1 MFPCVKTKTNPHL
14 LVKFV
19 EEVIV
24 HFLSIWWITL
34 FKRSIMNRPQ
44 VVLRVLRAH
53 MQIWRVDSRMLLVT
67 RQMDRRVLRVI
78 QVVRKYCK
86 HSVHPAL
93 SSGGEEKGGGGWTSY
108 EIFKKKWGGRCL
120 RGPQLLEGGWWE
132 RGCKFLQG
140 GCNFCIKN
148 NLKS

>member
-1 MFPCVKTKTNPHL
+1 
-14 LVKFV
+14 
-19 EEVIV
+19 
-24 HFLSIWWITL
+24 
-34 FKRSIMNRPQ
+34 MNRPQ

-93 SSGGEEKGGGGWTSY
+93 SSGGEEKGGVVVEPPTKFSKKGG
-108 EIFKKKWGGRCL
+108 GG
-120 RGPQLLEGGWWE
+120 GA
-132 RGCKFLQG
+132 
-140 GCNFCIKN
+140 
-148 NLKS
+148 

>member
-1 MFPCVKTKTNPHL
+1 
-14 LVKFV
+14 
-19 EEVIV
+19 
-24 HFLSIWWITL
+24 
-34 FKRSIMNRPQ
+34 
-44 VVLRVLRAH
+44 
-53 MQIWRVDSRMLLVT
+53 MQIWRVDSRVLLVT

-93 SSGGEEKGGGGWTSY
+93 SSGGEEKGGVVVEPPTKFS
-108 EIFKKKWGGRCL
+108 KKGRGGRCL
-120 RGPQLLEGGWWE
+120 RGPQRLEGGWWE

>member
-1 MFPCVKTKTNPHL
+1 
-14 LVKFV
+14 
-19 EEVIV
+19 
-24 HFLSIWWITL
+24 
-34 FKRSIMNRPQ
+34 MNRPQ

-108 EIFKKKWGGRCL
+108 EIFKKKGG
-120 RGPQLLEGGWWE
+120 GG
-132 RGCKFLQG
+132 GA
-140 GCNFCIKN
+140 
-148 NLKS
+148 

>member
-14 LVKFV
+14 PVKFV

-34 FKRSIMNRPQ
+34 FKRSIINRPQ

-108 EIFKKKWGGRCL
+108 EIFKKKRGGEVLKRTSTF
-120 RGPQLLEGGWWE
+120 RGWLVGK
-132 RGCKFLQG
+132 RV
-140 GCNFCIKN
+140 
-148 NLKS
+148 